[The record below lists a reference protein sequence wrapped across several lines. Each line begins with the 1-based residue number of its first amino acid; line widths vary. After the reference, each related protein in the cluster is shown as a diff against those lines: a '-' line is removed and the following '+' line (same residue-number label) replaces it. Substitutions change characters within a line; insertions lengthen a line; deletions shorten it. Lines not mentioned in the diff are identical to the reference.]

1 MKGLLRGIGY
11 FLLYMVFTIAVQ
23 IALSIVIVQ
32 IAAGTG
38 ITGQTEIEDFVNK
51 NILGMTIVS
60 GLLTVLCLY
69 LMFKIPKKDI
79 RNEWKLNGFN
89 FLNLIKAC
97 LMSFSL
103 SSVIS
108 LLTLNVD
115 IENSRLIAASA
126 QYYSSMV
133 PFMGTIL
140 MILNLLVIA
149 PFVAAILMVL
159 NSRDDSNS
167 SSRMAIL
174 MAAVF
179 TAMSVAL
186 IVTGNQATTPIEWF
200 HIPGTRGP
208 VYYYLYAHGLGTWM
222 VFLSCGLSL
231 VALISAR
238 STTGKSY
245 RNFAIGIF
253 ALMGAMNGTF
263 LAADAVLFFF
273 FFEAMVFP
281 AAVLIAGFGGKE
293 RRKAAMTF
301 AIYTLVG
308 SAPMMVAL
316 WYLITLADNSLVL
329 SLAVAL
335 QNLEPATQ
343 TTLLL
348 CFLLAFL
355 IVDSMMWLGLAT
367 AIYGALMALRATDGK
382 KLLAFSSMSHL
393 GLAVA
398 GVFSLSESMLPA
410 VLVLLVAHGLSA
422 GAQFYLMGVA
432 ERFAGTRDIEQ
443 LGGLASK
450 NPVFSSLFGFVAVLS
465 LAVPGTAGFVG
476 EFTVLMSLWD
486 MGPLPALAAGL
497 CLILSAAYMLRFV
510 QKVIFGKPAR
520 EYEDGKRMTAL
531 EGSSIGI
538 MGILL
543 LVFGMHPAFIT
554 NALQLFDESAVQEMN
569 KVTHPAE
576 DAQTVEASA
585 DTTGE
590 SIVDENIAAV
600 AQPMTEDDLRQLDSN
615 LKANGFTDEERASLI
630 AQLKAMSETEVA
642 DANENA
648 ESNEATTNEEAST
661 NE

>member
-1 MKGLLRGIGY
+1 MLLH
-11 FLLYMVFTIAVQ
+11 
-23 IALSIVIVQ
+23 
-32 IAAGTG
+32 
-38 ITGQTEIEDFVNK
+38 
-51 NILGMTIVS
+51 
-60 GLLTVLCLY
+60 
-69 LMFKIPKKDI
+69 
-79 RNEWKLNGFN
+79 
-89 FLNLIKAC
+89 
-97 LMSFSL
+97 
-103 SSVIS
+103 
-108 LLTLNVD
+108 
-115 IENSRLIAASA
+115 
-126 QYYSSMV
+126 
-133 PFMGTIL
+133 
-140 MILNLLVIA
+140 LLVIA

-159 NSRDDSNS
+159 NSRDDSNA

-174 MAAVF
+174 MGVVF

-273 FFEAMVFP
+273 FFEAMVIP
-281 AAVLIAGFGGKE
+281 AAILIAAYGGKE
-293 RRKAAMTF
+293 RTKAAMTF

-316 WYLITLADNSLVL
+316 WYLVTVADNSLVL

-335 QNLEPATQ
+335 QNLDPAMQ
-343 TTLLL
+343 STLLA
-348 CFLLAFL
+348 CFLLAFMVKTPIFPFHGWQAITYAEAPAPL
-355 IVDSMMWLGLAT
+355 SAILTGAMSKAGVFGFIAWILPIFPLSMEWVDAMMWLGLLT
-367 AIYGALMALRATDGK
+367 AVYGAMLAFRATDGK
-382 KLLAFSSMSHL
+382 KLLAYSSMGHL

-422 GAQFYLMGVA
+422 GAQFYLMGIA

-443 LGGLASK
+443 LGGLAK
-450 NPVFSSLFGFVAVLS
+450 RNPVFGSLFGFVAVLS

-486 MGPLPALAAGL
+486 MGPLPALVAGL

-510 QKVIFGKPAR
+510 QKVIFGTPAR
-520 EYEDGKRMTAL
+520 QYEDGKRMTAL

-538 MGILL
+538 MGVLL

-554 NALQLFDESAVQEMN
+554 NALQLFDENAVQEMN
-569 KVTHPAE
+569 KVSHPETAPVE
-576 DAQTVEASA
+576 SSTVEAPA
-585 DTTGE
+585 DVVDDATA
-590 SIVDENIAAV
+590 DENVAAV
-600 AQPMTEDDLRQLDSN
+600 AQPMTEEDLQQLDSN
-615 LKANGFTDEERASLI
+615 LKANGFSDEERASLI
-630 AQLKAMSETEVA
+630 AQLKAMSESEVA
-642 DANENA
+642 EAPEQ
-648 ESNEATTNEEAST
+648 NEATANEEASE

>member
-1 MKGLLRGIGY
+1 
-11 FLLYMVFTIAVQ
+11 
-23 IALSIVIVQ
+23 
-32 IAAGTG
+32 
-38 ITGQTEIEDFVNK
+38 
-51 NILGMTIVS
+51 
-60 GLLTVLCLY
+60 
-69 LMFKIPKKDI
+69 
-79 RNEWKLNGFN
+79 
-89 FLNLIKAC
+89 
-97 LMSFSL
+97 
-103 SSVIS
+103 
-108 LLTLNVD
+108 
-115 IENSRLIAASA
+115 
-126 QYYSSMV
+126 
-133 PFMGTIL
+133 
-140 MILNLLVIA
+140 
-149 PFVAAILMVL
+149 
-159 NSRDDSNS
+159 
-167 SSRMAIL
+167 MAIL
-174 MAAVF
+174 MGVAF

-186 IVTGNQATTPIEWF
+186 IVAGNQATTPMEWF

-238 STTGKSY
+238 CTTGKNY

-281 AAVLIAGFGGKE
+281 AAVLIAGFGGADRK
-293 RRKAAMTF
+293 KAAMTF

-316 WYLITLADNSLVL
+316 WYLLTVADNSLVL
-329 SLAVAL
+329 SLAVAI
-335 QNLEPATQ
+335 QNLDPSMQ
-343 TTLLL
+343 VTLLV

-355 IVDSMMWLGLAT
+355 VKTPLFPFHGWQAITYAEAPAPLSAILTGAMSKAGVFGFIAWILPIFPLSMEIVDSMLWLGLFT
-367 AIYGALMALRATDGK
+367 AIYGSLMALRATDGK
-382 KLLAFSSMSHL
+382 RLLAYSSMGHL

-422 GAQFYLMGVA
+422 GAQFYLMGIA
-432 ERFAGTRDIEQ
+432 ERFAGTRNIEQ
-443 LGGLASK
+443 LGGLSAR
-450 NPVFSSLFGFVAVLS
+450 NPVFSTLFGFVAVLS

-497 CLILSAAYMLRFV
+497 CLILSAAYVLRFV

-520 EYEDGKRMTAL
+520 DYEDGKRMTAL

-538 MGILL
+538 MGVML

-569 KVTHPAE
+569 KVTHPSETAT
-576 DAQTVEASA
+576 DATVEASA

-590 SIVDENIAAV
+590 SVVDENIAAV

-630 AQLKAMSETEVA
+630 AQLKSMSESEVA
-642 DANENA
+642 DAENA
-648 ESNEATTNEEAST
+648 SESNEATANEEASKH
-661 NE
+661 E